1 METGSQTKPH
11 GGEINASWGG
21 LKAALPTTIGIKV
34 YKNICLVYS
43 EKMYQVDSLE
53 KTTIE

>member
-11 GGEINASWGG
+11 SGEINASWGG

-34 YKNICLVYS
+34 YKNI
-43 EKMYQVDSLE
+43 SLSGFLS
-53 KTTIE
+53 KNVPGWKPG

>member
-1 METGSQTKPH
+1 METGSQTKPATKPH
-11 GGEINASWGG
+11 GGEINGSWGG

-43 EKMYQVDSLE
+43 WLVAWKKQQ
-53 KTTIE
+53 